1 MEDINAQVLSG
12 FNINPKSITKSKLL
26 YILKTSTGTKQLRLN
41 PSPAKRI
48 CFAHNVKENLLTNGF
63 GFTDRF
69 IPSVQNRPYY
79 QLGNN
84 TYTMTPFIEGH
95 ESDFSDAECIK
106 KSICRIAQMHK
117 DSAII
122 KNFNETPP
130 ISENLINYCEKK
142 IKRFKALKK
151 QTQNK
156 SSYTDFDIIFIKNF
170 DFFLNEAEKSV
181 NLLKESSYDKL
192 YKKAIENNS
201 IAHHGLMEETILH
214 SKTGVYIMGFEG
226 CTVDIPLMDLA
237 DIIKR
242 YIRKHNEN
250 YAGANELISEYCK
263 INPLSKEEID
273 VLYAYL
279 VFPDK
284 FINTIIEFYSKKR
297 SFTPN
302 STVNRL
308 TKTIGQKIHYKN
320 YIEDIKKL

>member
-1 MEDINAQVLSG
+1 
-12 FNINPKSITKSKLL
+12 
-26 YILKTSTGTKQLRLN
+26 
-41 PSPAKRI
+41 
-48 CFAHNVKENLLTNGF
+48 
-63 GFTDRF
+63 
-69 IPSVQNRPYY
+69 
-79 QLGNN
+79 
-84 TYTMTPFIEGH
+84 
-95 ESDFSDAECIK
+95 
-106 KSICRIAQMHK
+106 
-117 DSAII
+117 
-122 KNFNETPP
+122 
-130 ISENLINYCEKK
+130 
-142 IKRFKALKK
+142 
-151 QTQNK
+151 
-156 SSYTDFDIIFIKNF
+156 
-170 DFFLNEAEKSV
+170 
-181 NLLKESSYDKL
+181 
-192 YKKAIENNS
+192 
-201 IAHHGLMEETILH
+201 
-214 SKTGVYIMGFEG
+214 
-226 CTVDIPLMDLA
+226 MDLA